1 MQSPSAGGQG
11 PNTAPIV
18 LGLRQN
24 WAQFSLLVLVNAF
37 VGGMVGAERVVLPL
51 LAEREFGIVSQAAIL
66 SFIVTFGL
74 VKALANLIAGKF
86 SDRIGRKRIL
96 VAGWLFGLPLPALI
110 LIAPN
115 WHWVVLANM
124 LLGINQGLCWSTTV
138 IMKIDLVGPRRRG
151 LALGL
156 NEASGYGAVALA
168 ALVSGFAAARY
179 GLRLAPFYMG
189 ETFAIAGLVLSVFLV
204 RDTQEYAKHESTI
217 HVSAAPDPART
228 TFEIFRVTSWKDRT
242 LFSASQAGF
251 VNNLNDGMAWG
262 LLPLYFASHNL
273 TLQKVAFLSA
283 LYPAVWSIAQLG
295 TGSLSDVIGR
305 KKLIAGGMIV
315 QGLAIFIFAI
325 TTKFSVWA
333 TAASFLGLGTAMVYP
348 TLLAV
353 VSDVAHPSWRAS
365 AVGVYRLWRD
375 AGYAA
380 GALLAGF
387 TADLFGV
394 SWAIVSIAVLT
405 VLSGVL
411 VSLAMSE
418 TVHERAHRTPSN
430 PAS

>member
-51 LAEREFGIVSQAAIL
+51 LAEREFGIASQAAIL

-151 LALGL
+151 FALGL

-204 RDTQEYAKHESTI
+204 RDTHEYAKHESTI
-217 HVSAAPDPART
+217 HDSAAPDPART

-305 KKLIAGGMIV
+305 KKLIVTG
-315 QGLAIFIFAI
+315 
-325 TTKFSVWA
+325 
-333 TAASFLGLGTAMVYP
+333 
-348 TLLAV
+348 
-353 VSDVAHPSWRAS
+353 
-365 AVGVYRLWRD
+365 
-375 AGYAA
+375 
-380 GALLAGF
+380 
-387 TADLFGV
+387 
-394 SWAIVSIAVLT
+394 
-405 VLSGVL
+405 
-411 VSLAMSE
+411 E
-418 TVHERAHRTPSN
+418 
-430 PAS
+430 

>member
-1 MQSPSAGGQG
+1 MS
-11 PNTAPIV
+11 
-18 LGLRQN
+18 
-24 WAQFSLLVLVNAF
+24 
-37 VGGMVGAERVVLPL
+37 
-51 LAEREFGIVSQAAIL
+51 
-66 SFIVTFGL
+66 
-74 VKALANLIAGKF
+74 
-86 SDRIGRKRIL
+86 
-96 VAGWLFGLPLPALI
+96 
-110 LIAPN
+110 
-115 WHWVVLANM
+115 
-124 LLGINQGLCWSTTV
+124 
-138 IMKIDLVGPRRRG
+138 
-151 LALGL
+151 
-156 NEASGYGAVALA
+156 
-168 ALVSGFAAARY
+168 
-179 GLRLAPFYMG
+179 
-189 ETFAIAGLVLSVFLV
+189 FAIAGLVLSVFLV
-204 RDTQEYAKHESTI
+204 RDTHDYAKHESTI
-217 HVSAAPDPART
+217 HDSAAPDPART
-228 TFEIFRVTSWKDRT
+228 TLEIFRVTSWKDRT

-305 KKLIAGGMIV
+305 KKLITGGMIV

>member
-1 MQSPSAGGQG
+1 
-11 PNTAPIV
+11 
-18 LGLRQN
+18 
-24 WAQFSLLVLVNAF
+24 
-37 VGGMVGAERVVLPL
+37 
-51 LAEREFGIVSQAAIL
+51 
-66 SFIVTFGL
+66 
-74 VKALANLIAGKF
+74 
-86 SDRIGRKRIL
+86 
-96 VAGWLFGLPLPALI
+96 
-110 LIAPN
+110 
-115 WHWVVLANM
+115 
-124 LLGINQGLCWSTTV
+124 
-138 IMKIDLVGPRRRG
+138 
-151 LALGL
+151 
-156 NEASGYGAVALA
+156 
-168 ALVSGFAAARY
+168 
-179 GLRLAPFYMG
+179 
-189 ETFAIAGLVLSVFLV
+189 
-204 RDTQEYAKHESTI
+204 
-217 HVSAAPDPART
+217 
-228 TFEIFRVTSWKDRT
+228 
-242 LFSASQAGF
+242 
-251 VNNLNDGMAWG
+251 
-262 LLPLYFASHNL
+262 
-273 TLQKVAFLSA
+273 
-283 LYPAVWSIAQLG
+283 
-295 TGSLSDVIGR
+295 
-305 KKLIAGGMIV
+305 MIV